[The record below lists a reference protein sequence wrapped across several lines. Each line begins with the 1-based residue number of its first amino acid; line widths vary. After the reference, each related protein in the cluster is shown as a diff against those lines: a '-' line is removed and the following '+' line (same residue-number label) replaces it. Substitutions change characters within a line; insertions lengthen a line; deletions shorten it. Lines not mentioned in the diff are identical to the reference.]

1 MRLDTLVARPE
12 HIFLTDKPSFCG
24 SPIYGMDELAMEDA
38 VNRDIENRVR
48 ENQRSPVEN
57 QAEVMAGETICNDNI
72 IRRET
77 AREVTGKNSV
87 LNLCAL
93 AMWSPK
99 GIDEEAVPVELLCV
113 NIDGARQA
121 SKDGKIVMWRTSGE
135 LSEVVV

>member
-12 HIFLTDKPSFCG
+12 HIFLTNNAGFCG
-24 SPIYGMDELAMEDA
+24 SPIYGMDTLAMEDSH
-38 VNRDIENRVR
+38 NRDIEARVR
-48 ENQRSPVEN
+48 ENQRTPVDN
-57 QAEVMAGETICNDNI
+57 RAEVMAGETICADSI

-77 AREVTGKNSV
+77 AREVTGKNSA

-99 GIDEEAVPVELLCV
+99 GIDEEAAPVELLCA
-113 NIDGARQA
+113 NIEDARQA
-121 SKDGKIVMWRTSGE
+121 SRDGKIVTWRTSGE